1 MRKTPDFDQWK
12 GQMGQVL
19 DANPHL
25 ADLARVPNGLEI
37 AYSMAKGQNYQDPS
51 TILQNQDFV
60 KQNILGNQD
69 IKNQI
74 IQEYLQGLQQGSQA
88 PTVINGQTNGSTP
101 VVPEGKPQNM
111 KEARA
116 IAMKILQS

>member
-1 MRKTPDFDQWK
+1 
-12 GQMGQVL
+12 MGQVL